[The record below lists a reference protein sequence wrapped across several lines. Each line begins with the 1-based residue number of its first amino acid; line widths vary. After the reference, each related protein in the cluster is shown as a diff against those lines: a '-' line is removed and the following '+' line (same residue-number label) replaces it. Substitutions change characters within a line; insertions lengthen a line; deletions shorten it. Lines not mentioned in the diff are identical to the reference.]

1 MKKSGFKMKNP
12 SVAKLAKSAGDNR
25 KSPMPFGVF
34 GTGLGTLFRGNAKAG
49 AEASN
54 KKSKSKSDPYA
65 EAKKRDP
72 KLDSYIKERNKHKKG
87 TPEYNAQQNKINKAY
102 GKGPTNRSTTPGPKP
117 TKATVNNTQGVLK
130 DDKGNFADNKGI
142 TDVKK
147 TTTTPKPKRK
157 SRRPKFGTG
166 VQTLREK
173 NKRKFGKRTY
183 NPSLNRFE

>member
-25 KSPMPFGVF
+25 KSPMQFGVF
-34 GTGLGTLFRGNAKAG
+34 GTGLGTLFKGSAKAG

-54 KKSKSKSDPYA
+54 KKSKPKTKTKSDPYA

-157 SRRPKFGTG
+157 RKDPISRTKLPG
-166 VQTLREK
+166 Q
-173 NKRKFGKRTY
+173 RKKY